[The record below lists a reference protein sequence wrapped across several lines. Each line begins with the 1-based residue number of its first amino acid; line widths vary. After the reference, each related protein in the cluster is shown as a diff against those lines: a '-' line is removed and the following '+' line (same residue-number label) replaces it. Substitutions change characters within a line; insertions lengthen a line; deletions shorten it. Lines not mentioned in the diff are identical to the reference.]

1 VKLEK
6 RVMTVVTQEVAFVNV
21 VLPVNYGDED
31 MPADAPG
38 RTGNVWEAMI
48 DINSG
53 TIEGWP
59 QGETLRFSMKV
70 CDQGSYILLD
80 RDGNEIA
87 SIVENYVPN
96 DLIPGR
102 YGDYVDLNISG
113 TGKILNWKP
122 NANLADFVEEDE

>member
-6 RVMTVVTQEVAFVNV
+6 RVMTVVTQEVAFVEV
-21 VLPVNYGDED
+21 ALPVSYGNED
-31 MPADAPG
+31 MPADAPF
-38 RTGNVWEAMI
+38 RIDDLWEAII
-48 DINSG
+48 DVDTG
-53 TIEGWP
+53 TVIDWP
-59 QGETLRFSMKV
+59 QGETLEFRMKV